1 MKVFGTRF
9 LTLVASLLVAALHT
23 SFAATPQ
30 FFIPK
35 GTSLQQPQE
44 QLEQAF
50 KDAVTLARVTASL
63 FDACEPAYTRYFRA
77 IDAVFVKNVFRT
89 VASIPFG
96 SNLDADTI
104 IDVLSSS
111 PVHDLQ
117 PKFEKLEI
125 ALGNNPSVPRS
136 KQACG
141 KQFGGGTAF
150 AYSYIDPAA
159 LGPVALVSL
168 CEDTFL
174 FPTLDQIENP
184 PPEKKDGQ
192 GKPLP
197 GFTCDGLGDHD
208 TDWMTTPGG
217 ILLHEMIH
225 WTYLLEDVPNY
236 DDIID
241 ENDDGFPQIADFGGP
256 DPPDG

>member
-1 MKVFGTRF
+1 MNFFDTRF
-9 LTLVASLLVAALHT
+9 LTLVTSLLLATFHSSLAAL
-23 SFAATPQ
+23 PQ
-30 FFIPK
+30 LFIAE
-35 GTSLQQPQE
+35 GTSVQEPQE

-50 KDAVTLARVTASL
+50 KDAITLARVTASL

-89 VASIPFG
+89 IANIPLGPDIDANNIVNILSDAS
-96 SNLDADTI
+96 
-104 IDVLSSS
+104 VYE
-111 PVHDLQ
+111 LQ
-117 PKFEKLEI
+117 PKFDKLEI
-125 ALGNNPSVPRS
+125 ALGNNPSVPLS

-141 KQFGGGTAF
+141 KTFDGGTAF

-159 LGPVALVSL
+159 LGPVALISL
-168 CEDTFL
+168 CDDTFL

-184 PPEKKDGQ
+184 PSDKKDAQ
-192 GKPLP
+192 GNPLP

-208 TDWMTTPGG
+208 TDWMTSPGG
-217 ILLHEMIH
+217 IMLHEMMH
-225 WTYLLEDVPNY
+225 WTYLLEDIPNY

-241 ENDDGFPQIADFGGP
+241 GNDDGFPQIADFGGP